1 MPTLGERNRSRFV
14 ASLTAEK
21 VAEVVETPAASA
33 IVFAHGHEVGEV
45 TKALT
50 KVQHLSKV
58 ICILYTWPINISKI
72 FKLETSKCP

>member
-1 MPTLGERNRSRFV
+1 VGIFQKAEHAMATLGERNRSRFA

-33 IVFAHGHEVGEV
+33 IVFAQGHEVGEV

-50 KVQHLSKV
+50 KIQHLSKV
-58 ICILYTWPINISKI
+58 IFILYI
-72 FKLETSKCP
+72 

>member
-1 MPTLGERNRSRFV
+1 MGIVQKAEHAMATLGERNRSRFA
-14 ASLTAEK
+14 ASPTAEK

-33 IVFAHGHEVGEV
+33 IVFARGHEVGEV

-58 ICILYTWPINISKI
+58 ICILYT
-72 FKLETSKCP
+72 

>member
-1 MPTLGERNRSRFV
+1 MGIVQKAEHAIPTLGERNRLRFV

-33 IVFAHGHEVGEV
+33 IVFAHGHEVGKV

-50 KVQHLSKV
+50 KVQHFSKM
-58 ICILYTWPINISKI
+58 IFILYT
-72 FKLETSKCP
+72 